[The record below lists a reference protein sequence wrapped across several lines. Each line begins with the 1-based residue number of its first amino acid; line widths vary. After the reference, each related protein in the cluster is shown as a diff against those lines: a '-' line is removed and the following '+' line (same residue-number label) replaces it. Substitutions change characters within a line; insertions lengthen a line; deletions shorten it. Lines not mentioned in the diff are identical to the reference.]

1 MVTTNLENLE
11 AEVKMLLDVNK
22 LEEKDFKNTYTEIFA
37 QADTW
42 EEVYGLYEERQ
53 SEIEKFL
60 SNFDK
65 DTKVIFTGAGTS
77 EYVGNIAC
85 DYLKSHGDFDFE
97 SIATTDLVSA
107 PYLHFKKDVKT
118 VLVSFA
124 RSGNSP
130 ESIAAV
136 KLGDQI
142 VDDFYNLAITC
153 AHDGKLAVD
162 LKDDPNSYVFLN
174 PEITNDKGFA
184 MTNSFSSMLLA
195 TLLIFD
201 TSLDN
206 KKEIVDKL
214 SKIARNTYEKA
225 GEIEKLIDFD
235 FDRVAYLGSGPLG
248 KLTKEARLKILELTA
263 GEVVTIFDSS
273 MGFRHGP
280 KSFINDKT
288 LVVSFV
294 SANEY
299 TRKYDLDILD
309 EIKADG
315 IAPKIIAVTNED
327 FDRDYQFV
335 LESQGLEDAYLAVG
349 YAVIAQLISL
359 ITSLR
364 VGNTP
369 DNPSKSHTVNRVVKG
384 VTIHEYK

>member
-1 MVTTNLENLE
+1 
-11 AEVKMLLDVNK
+11 MLLDVNK
-22 LEEKDFKNTYTEIFA
+22 LEERDFKNTYTEIFA

-42 EEVYGLYEERQ
+42 EEVYGLYEERKAD
-53 SEIEKFL
+53 IEKFL
-60 SNFDK
+60 ANFDK

-77 EYVGNIAC
+77 EYVGNIAQ
-85 DYLKSHGDFDFE
+85 DYLKTHGDFDFE

-107 PYLHFKKDVKT
+107 PYLHFKKDQKT
-118 VLVSFA
+118 LLVSFA

-130 ESIAAV
+130 ESLAAV
-136 KLGDQI
+136 KLGEQI
-142 VDDFYNLAITC
+142 VDDFYNLPITC
-153 AHDGKLAVD
+153 AHDGKLAVN

-174 PEITNDKGFA
+174 PAITNDKGFA

-195 TLLIFD
+195 SLLIFD
-201 TSLDN
+201 TSLEN
-206 KKEIVDKL
+206 KKDLVEKL
-214 SKIARNTYEKA
+214 ASIARETYARVE
-225 GEIEKLIDFD
+225 EIEKLIDFD

-294 SANEY
+294 SGNDY
-299 TRKYDLDILD
+299 TRQYDLDILD

-327 FDRDYQFV
+327 VNRDYQFI
-335 LESQGLEDAYLAVG
+335 LKSEGLRDAYLSVG

>member
-1 MVTTNLENLE
+1 
-11 AEVKMLLDVNK
+11 MLLDVNK
-22 LEEKDFKNTYTEIFA
+22 LEERDFKNTYTEIFA

-42 EEVYGLYEERQ
+42 EEVYGLYEERKAD
-53 SEIEKFL
+53 IEKFL
-60 SNFDK
+60 ANFDR

-77 EYVGNIAC
+77 EYVGNIAQ
-85 DYLKSHGDFDFE
+85 DYLKTHGDFDFE

-107 PYLHFKKDVKT
+107 PYLHFKKDQKT
-118 VLVSFA
+118 LLVSFA

-130 ESIAAV
+130 ESLAAV
-136 KLGDQI
+136 KLGEQI
-142 VDDFYNLAITC
+142 VDDFYNLPITC
-153 AHDGKLAVD
+153 AHDGKLAVN

-174 PEITNDKGFA
+174 PAITNDKGFA

-195 TLLIFD
+195 SLLIFD
-201 TSLDN
+201 TSLEN
-206 KKEIVDKL
+206 KKDLVEKL
-214 SKIARNTYEKA
+214 ASIARETYARVE
-225 GEIEKLIDFD
+225 EIEKLIDFD

-294 SANEY
+294 SGNDY
-299 TRKYDLDILD
+299 TRQYDLDILD

-327 FDRDYQFV
+327 VNRDYQFI
-335 LESQGLEDAYLAVG
+335 LKSEGLRDAYLAVG

>member
-1 MVTTNLENLE
+1 
-11 AEVKMLLDVNK
+11 MLLDVNK
-22 LEEKDFKNTYTEIFA
+22 LEERDFKNTYTEIFA

-42 EEVYGLYEERQ
+42 EEVYGLYEERKAD
-53 SEIEKFL
+53 IEKFL
-60 SNFDK
+60 GNFDK
-65 DTKVIFTGAGTS
+65 ETKVIFTGAGTS

-85 DYLKSHGDFDFE
+85 DYLKTHGDFDFE
-97 SIATTDLVSA
+97 SVATTDLVSA
-107 PYLHFKKDVKT
+107 PYLHFKKDQKT
-118 VLVSFA
+118 LLVSFA

-130 ESIAAV
+130 ESLAAV
-136 KLGDQI
+136 KLGEQI
-142 VDDFYNLAITC
+142 VDDFYNLSITC
-153 AHDGKLAVD
+153 AHDGKLAVN
-162 LKDDPNSYVFLN
+162 LKNDPKSYVFLN
-174 PEITNDKGFA
+174 PAITNDKGFA
-184 MTNSFSSMLLA
+184 MTNSFSTMLLGS
-195 TLLIFD
+195 LLIFD
-201 TSLDN
+201 SSLDDKETIV
-206 KKEIVDKL
+206 KKL
-214 SKIARNTYEKA
+214 ANIARDTYDKA
-225 GEIEKLIDFD
+225 SDIEKLIDFD

-263 GEVVTIFDSS
+263 GDVVTIFDSS

-294 SANEY
+294 SANDY

-309 EIKADG
+309 EIEADG
-315 IAPKIIAVTNED
+315 IAPKIIGVTNED
-327 FDRDYQFV
+327 VDRDYQFI
-335 LESQGLEDAYLAVG
+335 LASNGINDAYLAVG

>member
-1 MVTTNLENLE
+1 
-11 AEVKMLLDVNK
+11 MLLDVNK
-22 LEEKDFKNTYTEIFA
+22 LEERDFKNTYTEIFA

-42 EEVYGLYEERQ
+42 EEVYGLYEERKAD
-53 SEIEKFL
+53 IEKFL
-60 SNFDK
+60 ANFDK

-77 EYVGNIAC
+77 EYVGNIAQ
-85 DYLKSHGDFDFE
+85 DYLKTHGDFDFE

-107 PYLHFKKDVKT
+107 PYLHFKKDQKT
-118 VLVSFA
+118 LLVSFA

-130 ESIAAV
+130 ESLAAV
-136 KLGDQI
+136 KLGEQI
-142 VDDFYNLAITC
+142 VDDFYNLPITC
-153 AHDGKLAVD
+153 AHDGKLAVN

-174 PEITNDKGFA
+174 PAITNDKGFA

-195 TLLIFD
+195 SLLIFD
-201 TSLDN
+201 TSLEN
-206 KKEIVDKL
+206 KKDLVEKL
-214 SKIARNTYEKA
+214 ASIARETYARAE
-225 GEIEKLIDFD
+225 EIENLVNFD
-235 FDRVAYLGSGPLG
+235 FERVAYLGSGPLG

-294 SANEY
+294 SGNDY
-299 TRKYDLDILD
+299 TRQYDLDILD

-327 FDRDYQFV
+327 VDRDYQFILKSEGV
-335 LESQGLEDAYLAVG
+335 RDAYLAVA
-349 YAVIAQLISL
+349 YIVIAQLISL

>member
-1 MVTTNLENLE
+1 
-11 AEVKMLLDVNK
+11 MLLDVNK
-22 LEEKDFKNTYTEIFA
+22 LEERDFKNTYTEIFA

-42 EEVYGLYEERQ
+42 EEVYGLYEERKAD
-53 SEIEKFL
+53 IEKFL
-60 SNFDK
+60 ANFDK

-77 EYVGNIAC
+77 EYVGNIAQ
-85 DYLKSHGDFDFE
+85 DYLKTHGDFDFE

-107 PYLHFKKDVKT
+107 PYLHFKKDQKT
-118 VLVSFA
+118 LLVSFA

-130 ESIAAV
+130 ESLAAV
-136 KLGDQI
+136 KLGEQI
-142 VDDFYNLAITC
+142 VDDFYNLPITC
-153 AHDGKLAVD
+153 AHDGKLAVN

-174 PEITNDKGFA
+174 PAITNDKGFA

-195 TLLIFD
+195 SLLIFD
-201 TSLDN
+201 TSLEN
-206 KKEIVDKL
+206 KKDLVEKL
-214 SKIARNTYEKA
+214 ASIARETYARVE
-225 GEIEKLIDFD
+225 EIEKLIDFD
-235 FDRVAYLGSGPLG
+235 FDRVAYIGSGPLG

-294 SANEY
+294 SGNDY
-299 TRKYDLDILD
+299 TRQYDLDILD

-327 FDRDYQFV
+327 VNRDYQFI
-335 LESQGLEDAYLAVG
+335 LKSEGLRDAYLSVG

>member
-1 MVTTNLENLE
+1 
-11 AEVKMLLDVNK
+11 MLLDVNK
-22 LEEKDFKNTYTEIFA
+22 LEERDFKNTYTEIFA

-42 EEVYGLYEERQ
+42 EEVYGLYEERKA
-53 SEIEKFL
+53 EIEKFL
-60 SNFDK
+60 ASFDK

-77 EYVGNIAC
+77 EYVGNIAQ
-85 DYLKSHGDFDFE
+85 DYLKTHGDFDFE

-107 PYLHFKKDVKT
+107 PYLHFKKDQKT
-118 VLVSFA
+118 LLVSFA

-130 ESIAAV
+130 ESLAAV
-136 KLGDQI
+136 KLGEQI
-142 VDDFYNLAITC
+142 VDDFYNLPITC
-153 AHDGKLAVD
+153 AHDGKLAVN
-162 LKDDPNSYVFLN
+162 LKDDKNSYVFLN
-174 PEITNDKGFA
+174 PAITNDKGFA

-195 TLLIFD
+195 ALLIFD
-201 TSLDN
+201 TSLED
-206 KKEIVDKL
+206 KKDLVEKL
-214 SKIARNTYEKA
+214 AVIARDTYEKA
-225 GEIEKLIDFD
+225 EEIEKLVDFD

-263 GEVVTIFDSS
+263 GDVVTIFDSS

-294 SANEY
+294 SANDY

-327 FDRDYQFV
+327 VDRDYQFI
-335 LESQGLEDAYLAVG
+335 LDSQGINDAYLAVA
-349 YAVIAQLISL
+349 YVVIAQLISL

>member
-1 MVTTNLENLE
+1 
-11 AEVKMLLDVNK
+11 MLLDVNK
-22 LEEKDFKNTYTEIFA
+22 LEERDFKNTYTEIFA

-42 EEVYGLYEERQ
+42 EEVYGLYEERKAD
-53 SEIEKFL
+53 IEKFL
-60 SNFDK
+60 ANFDK

-77 EYVGNIAC
+77 EYVGNIAQ
-85 DYLKSHGDFDFE
+85 DYLKTHGDFDFE

-107 PYLHFKKDVKT
+107 PYLHFKKDQKT
-118 VLVSFA
+118 LLVSFA

-130 ESIAAV
+130 ESLAAV
-136 KLGDQI
+136 KLGEQI
-142 VDDFYNLAITC
+142 VDDFYNLPITC
-153 AHDGKLAVD
+153 AHDGKLAVN

-174 PEITNDKGFA
+174 PAITNDKGFA

-195 TLLIFD
+195 SLLIFD
-201 TSLDN
+201 SSLEN
-206 KKEIVDKL
+206 KKDLVEKL
-214 SKIARNTYEKA
+214 ASIARETYVRAE
-225 GEIEKLIDFD
+225 EIEKLIDFD

-294 SANEY
+294 SGNDY
-299 TRKYDLDILD
+299 TRQYDLDILD

-327 FDRDYQFV
+327 VNRDYQFI
-335 LESQGLEDAYLAVG
+335 LKSEGLRDAYLAVG